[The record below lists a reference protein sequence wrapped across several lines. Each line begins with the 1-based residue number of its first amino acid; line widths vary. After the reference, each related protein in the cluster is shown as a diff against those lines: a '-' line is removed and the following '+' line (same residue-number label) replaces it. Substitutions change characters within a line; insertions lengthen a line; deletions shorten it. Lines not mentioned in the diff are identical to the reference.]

1 MKTFETERIILR
13 PWQKSD
19 AEALFKYASEAEVG
33 LPCGWRPHKDIE
45 ESKFVLEKI
54 LMVPETYAIV
64 LKETGEAV
72 GSISLMMGG
81 RYGEE
86 EAEIGYW
93 LGKPHWGKGIMPEAV
108 KILQNYAFCDLGKTV
123 LWCGYFTGNDKSRRV
138 SEKCGFR
145 YHHTEYGVMMK
156 QLGETRDVNKT
167 VIYKN
172 EWEKMQK
179 NS

>member
-1 MKTFETERIILR
+1 
-13 PWQKSD
+13 
-19 AEALFKYASEAEVG
+19 
-33 LPCGWRPHKDIE
+33 
-45 ESKFVLEKI
+45 
-54 LMVPETYAIV
+54 
-64 LKETGEAV
+64 
-72 GSISLMMGG
+72 
-81 RYGEE
+81 
-86 EAEIGYW
+86 
-93 LGKPHWGKGIMPEAV
+93 MPEAV

-138 SEKCGFR
+138 SEKCGFN
-145 YHHTEYGVMMK
+145 YHHTEYGVLMK